1 MHELITSDLCD
12 IDFDLSL
19 SRGRSKNNRRKDK
32 SCNNGRAAHDH
43 APFRGRA
50 KTSLPDRALI
60 IDTAWPPLAPVLASI
75 ASRSFFLSGQLY
87 LGNLSETVVIVRNTP
102 HDHPSFLVC
111 HLIGNRASFLCTEA
125 PMLRV
130 PETNF
135 LQGITSISGARCSGD
150 LPSSPPTDY
159 RSRHQHRS
167 YRVPWSR
174 CIF

>member
-1 MHELITSDLCD
+1 MWP
-12 IDFDLSL
+12 
-19 SRGRSKNNRRKDK
+19 KNMGLAQGNDW
-32 SCNNGRAAHDH
+32 A
-43 APFRGRA
+43 
-50 KTSLPDRALI
+50 
-60 IDTAWPPLAPVLASI
+60 TAIAGGSEAVVGQARLTVLAISGQHPGLASI
-75 ASRSFFLSGQLY
+75 AGRSFFLSGQLL
-87 LGNLSETVVIVRNTP
+87 LGNLSKTVVVVGNTP
-102 HDHPSFLVC
+102 HDRPSFLVC